1 MMVTVVSNY
10 CQLSQTQ
17 LSQTFAEKFTV
28 TEELLQS
35 LKKTALS
42 GDEESI
48 ELLHNIALGYDEFGK
63 KAEDILYHIVR
74 NPTNETLSIIRLIKN
89 ACLKLYNL
97 AHAATNSPLKPAG
110 PDNSDDLLFKKLF
123 SPSKLM
129 TIIGDEIPLIS
140 EKQSLSKVLL
150 NDENNE
156 LSDGTNF
163 WDKNRQL
170 TTDEIACYLQ
180 KIAANAKNT
189 QVNYPTGFYLPNSN
203 STYLE
208 IALNDNI
215 KSDPSWPKEVQ
226 LFPIN
231 TGGHWIL
238 ISLQKIVNEKN
249 NTQQIKCVIFNSLR
263 ALGHDKENSL
273 KCIINSFNS
282 FNCDPT
288 RETPN
293 NKNVTDHLTEPEIIF
308 LHADLQQY
316 LSQSCGAFVCMAA
329 QEVIEQR
336 ESNSD
341 SAPYTLLKNYA
352 DRFKKYSAEEQYEID
367 FQHRLENRNCYLD
380 KYGDANI
387 NHYYRNLEIKH
398 SQPKNRA
405 SSKRVS

>member
-17 LSQTFAEKFTV
+17 LCQTFAEKFTV

-97 AHAATNSPLKPAG
+97 AHTATKHPLKSH
-110 PDNSDDLLFKKLF
+110 DSDDLLFKKLF

-129 TIIGDEIPLIS
+129 TIIGEDIPLIS
-140 EKQSLSKVLL
+140 EKQSFSKVLL
-150 NDENNE
+150 NNKNNE

-170 TTDEIACYLQ
+170 TTDEIACYLK

-189 QVNYPTGFYLPNSN
+189 QVNYPTDFYLPNSN

-208 IALNDNI
+208 VALNDNI
-215 KSDPSWPKEVQ
+215 KSDPLWPKAVQ

-238 ISLQKIVNEKN
+238 VSLQKIVNEKN
-249 NTQQIKCVIFNSLR
+249 NTQQIKCIIFNSLR
-263 ALGHDKENSL
+263 ALGHEKENSL
-273 KCIINSFNS
+273 KRIINSFNS
-282 FNCDPT
+282 ELM
-288 RETPN
+288 REMSN
-293 NKNVTDHLTEPEIIF
+293 NNIKVHLTEPEIIF

-341 SAPYTLLKNYA
+341 SAHYTLLKNYA

-367 FQHRLENRNCYLD
+367 FQHRQVNRNCYLD

-387 NHYYRNLEIKH
+387 NDYYRDLEIKH
-398 SQPKNRA
+398 SQPQNRA
-405 SSKRVS
+405 SGKRVS

>member
-1 MMVTVVSNY
+1 MVTVVSNY

-48 ELLHNIALGYDEFGK
+48 ELLHNIALGYDKFGK
-63 KAEDILYHIVR
+63 EAEDILYHIVR
-74 NPTNETLSIIRLIKN
+74 TPTNETLSIIRLIKN

-97 AHAATNSPLKPAG
+97 AHIATNSPLKSH
-110 PDNSDDLLFKKLF
+110 DSDDLLFKKLF

-189 QVNYPTGFYLPNSN
+189 QVNYPTGLYVPY
-203 STYLE
+203 STRTHLE
-208 IALNDNI
+208 DALNENI
-215 KSDPSWPKEVQ
+215 KSDPSWPNEVQ

-238 ISLQKIVNEKN
+238 VSLQKIVNKKN
-249 NTQQIKCVIFNSLR
+249 NKLQIKFVIFNSLR
-263 ALGHDKENSL
+263 ALGYDKENSL
-273 KCIINSFNS
+273 KRVINSFNS
-282 FNCDPT
+282 
-288 RETPN
+288 ELMGEMSN
-293 NKNVTDHLTEPEIIF
+293 NNIKVHLNEPEIIF

-367 FQHRLENRNCYLD
+367 FQHRLANRNCYLD

-405 SSKRVS
+405 SGKRVS

>member
-1 MMVTVVSNY
+1 MVTVVSNY
-10 CQLSQTQ
+10 CQLSQKQ

-48 ELLHNIALGYDEFGK
+48 ELLHNIALGYDKFGK
-63 KAEDILYHIVR
+63 EAEDILYHIVR

-97 AHAATNSPLKPAG
+97 AHIATNSPLKSH
-110 PDNSDDLLFKKLF
+110 DSDDLLFKKLF

-189 QVNYPTGFYLPNSN
+189 QVNYPTGLYVPY
-203 STYLE
+203 STRTHLE
-208 IALNDNI
+208 DALNENI
-215 KSDPSWPKEVQ
+215 KSDPSWPNEVQ

-238 ISLQKIVNEKN
+238 VSLQKIVNEKN

-273 KCIINSFNS
+273 KRVINSFNS
-282 FNCDPT
+282 
-288 RETPN
+288 ELMGEMSN
-293 NKNVTDHLTEPEIIF
+293 NNIKVHLNEPEIIF

-367 FQHRLENRNCYLD
+367 FQHRLVNRNCYLD
-380 KYGDANI
+380 KYGDARI
-387 NHYYRNLEIKH
+387 NASYTQLEIKH

-405 SSKRVS
+405 SGKRVS

>member
-1 MMVTVVSNY
+1 MVTVVSNY
-10 CQLSQTQ
+10 CQLSQKQ

-48 ELLHNIALGYDEFGK
+48 ELLHNIALCYDKFGK
-63 KAEDILYHIVR
+63 EAEDILYHIVR

-97 AHAATNSPLKPAG
+97 AHTATNFPLKPTG
-110 PDNSDDLLFKKLF
+110 PDNSDVLLFKKLF

-189 QVNYPTGFYLPNSN
+189 QVNYPTGLYVPY
-203 STYLE
+203 STRTHLE
-208 IALNDNI
+208 DALNENI
-215 KSDPSWPKEVQ
+215 MSDPSWPNEVQ

-238 ISLQKIVNEKN
+238 VSLQKIVNK
-249 NTQQIKCVIFNSLR
+249 K
-263 ALGHDKENSL
+263 
-273 KCIINSFNS
+273 IINY
-282 FNCDPT
+282 
-288 RETPN
+288 
-293 NKNVTDHLTEPEIIF
+293 K
-308 LHADLQQY
+308 
-316 LSQSCGAFVCMAA
+316 
-329 QEVIEQR
+329 
-336 ESNSD
+336 
-341 SAPYTLLKNYA
+341 
-352 DRFKKYSAEEQYEID
+352 
-367 FQHRLENRNCYLD
+367 
-380 KYGDANI
+380 
-387 NHYYRNLEIKH
+387 
-398 SQPKNRA
+398 
-405 SSKRVS
+405 

>member
-48 ELLHNIALGYDEFGK
+48 ELLHNIALGYDKFGK
-63 KAEDILYHIVR
+63 EAEDILYHIVR
-74 NPTNETLSIIRLIKN
+74 TPTNETLSIIRLIKN

-97 AHAATNSPLKPAG
+97 AHIATNSPLKSH
-110 PDNSDDLLFKKLF
+110 DSDDLLFKKLF

-189 QVNYPTGFYLPNSN
+189 QVNYPTGLYVPY
-203 STYLE
+203 STRTHLE
-208 IALNDNI
+208 DALNENI
-215 KSDPSWPKEVQ
+215 KSDPSWPNEVQ

-238 ISLQKIVNEKN
+238 VSPQKIVNKKN
-249 NTQQIKCVIFNSLR
+249 NKLQIKCVIFNSLR
-263 ALGHDKENSL
+263 ALGYDKENSL
-273 KCIINSFNS
+273 KRVINSFNS
-282 FNCDPT
+282 
-288 RETPN
+288 ELMGEMSN
-293 NKNVTDHLTEPEIIF
+293 NNIKVHLNEPEIIF

-367 FQHRLENRNCYLD
+367 FQHRLANRNCYLD

-405 SSKRVS
+405 SGKRVS

>member
-1 MMVTVVSNY
+1 MVTVVSNY

-48 ELLHNIALGYDEFGK
+48 ELLHNIALGYDKFGK
-63 KAEDILYHIVR
+63 EAEDILYHIVR
-74 NPTNETLSIIRLIKN
+74 TTTNETLSIIRLIKN

-97 AHAATNSPLKPAG
+97 AHIATNSPLKSH
-110 PDNSDDLLFKKLF
+110 DSDDLLFKKLF

-189 QVNYPTGFYLPNSN
+189 QVNYPTGLYVPY
-203 STYLE
+203 STRTHLE
-208 IALNDNI
+208 DALNENI
-215 KSDPSWPKEVQ
+215 KSDPSWPNEVQ

-238 ISLQKIVNEKN
+238 VSLQKIVNKKN
-249 NTQQIKCVIFNSLR
+249 NKLQIKCVIFNSLR
-263 ALGHDKENSL
+263 ALGYDKENSL
-273 KCIINSFNS
+273 KRVINSFNS
-282 FNCDPT
+282 
-288 RETPN
+288 ELMGEMSN
-293 NKNVTDHLTEPEIIF
+293 NNIKVHLNEPEIIF

-367 FQHRLENRNCYLD
+367 FQHRLANRNCYLD

-405 SSKRVS
+405 SGKRVS

>member
-97 AHAATNSPLKPAG
+97 AHTATNSPLKPTA
-110 PDNSDDLLFKKLF
+110 PDNSDDLLFKKLS

-170 TTDEIACYLQ
+170 TTDEIDCYLQ

-189 QVNYPTGFYLPNSN
+189 EVNYPTGFYLSNSN

-238 ISLQKIVNEKN
+238 VSLQKIVNEKN
-249 NTQQIKCVIFNSLR
+249 NTQQIKCVI
-263 ALGHDKENSL
+263 
-273 KCIINSFNS
+273 
-282 FNCDPT
+282 
-288 RETPN
+288 
-293 NKNVTDHLTEPEIIF
+293 
-308 LHADLQQY
+308 
-316 LSQSCGAFVCMAA
+316 
-329 QEVIEQR
+329 
-336 ESNSD
+336 
-341 SAPYTLLKNYA
+341 
-352 DRFKKYSAEEQYEID
+352 
-367 FQHRLENRNCYLD
+367 
-380 KYGDANI
+380 
-387 NHYYRNLEIKH
+387 
-398 SQPKNRA
+398 
-405 SSKRVS
+405 

>member
-1 MMVTVVSNY
+1 MVTVVSNY

-28 TEELLQS
+28 TDELLQS

-97 AHAATNSPLKPAG
+97 AHTATKHPLKSH
-110 PDNSDDLLFKKLF
+110 DSDDLLFKKLF

-129 TIIGDEIPLIS
+129 TIIGEDIPLIS

-150 NDENNE
+150 NDKNNE

-170 TTDEIACYLQ
+170 TTDEIDCYLQ
-180 KIAANAKNT
+180 KIAANANNT
-189 QVNYPTGFYLPNSN
+189 QVNYPTGLYLPDSN

-208 IALNDNI
+208 IALNENI
-215 KSDPSWPKEVQ
+215 KSDPSWPNEVQ

-238 ISLQKIVNEKN
+238 VSLQKIVNKKN

-273 KCIINSFNS
+273 KRVINSFNS
-282 FNCDPT
+282 KFMG
-288 RETPN
+288 EMPN
-293 NKNVTDHLTEPEIIF
+293 NDNITDHLTEPEIIF

-329 QEVIEQR
+329 KEVIEQR

-352 DRFKKYSAEEQYEID
+352 DRFKKYSAEGQYEID
-367 FQHRLENRNCYLD
+367 FQHRLINRNCYLD

-387 NHYYRNLEIKH
+387 NHYYRNLEIKY
-398 SQPKNRA
+398 SQPQK
-405 SSKRVS
+405 

>member
-1 MMVTVVSNY
+1 MVTVVSNY

-17 LSQTFAEKFTV
+17 LCQTFAEKFTV

-97 AHAATNSPLKPAG
+97 AHTATKHPLKSH
-110 PDNSDDLLFKKLF
+110 DSDDLLFKKLF

-129 TIIGDEIPLIS
+129 TIIGEDIPLIS
-140 EKQSLSKVLL
+140 EKQSFSKVLL
-150 NDENNE
+150 NNKNNE

-170 TTDEIACYLQ
+170 TTDEIACYLK

-189 QVNYPTGFYLPNSN
+189 QVNYPTDFYLPNSN

-208 IALNDNI
+208 VALNDNI
-215 KSDPSWPKEVQ
+215 KSDPLWPKAVQ

-238 ISLQKIVNEKN
+238 VSLQKIVNEKN
-249 NTQQIKCVIFNSLR
+249 NTQQIKCIIFNSLR
-263 ALGHDKENSL
+263 ALGHEKENSL
-273 KCIINSFNS
+273 KRIINSFNS
-282 FNCDPT
+282 ELM
-288 RETPN
+288 REMSN
-293 NKNVTDHLTEPEIIF
+293 NNIKVHLTEPEIIF

-341 SAPYTLLKNYA
+341 SAHYTLLKNYA

-367 FQHRLENRNCYLD
+367 FQHRQVNRNCYLD

-387 NHYYRNLEIKH
+387 NDYYRDLEIKH
-398 SQPKNRA
+398 SQPQNRA
-405 SSKRVS
+405 SGKRVS

>member
-1 MMVTVVSNY
+1 MVTVVSNY

-28 TEELLQS
+28 TDELLQS

-97 AHAATNSPLKPAG
+97 AHTATKHPLKSH
-110 PDNSDDLLFKKLF
+110 DSDDLLFKKLF

-129 TIIGDEIPLIS
+129 TIIGEDIPLIS

-150 NDENNE
+150 NDKNNE

-170 TTDEIACYLQ
+170 TTDEIACYLK

-189 QVNYPTGFYLPNSN
+189 QVNYPTDFYLPNSN

-208 IALNDNI
+208 VALNDNI
-215 KSDPSWPKEVQ
+215 KSDPLWPKAVQ

-238 ISLQKIVNEKN
+238 VSLQKIVNEKN
-249 NTQQIKCVIFNSLR
+249 NTQQIKCIIFNSLR
-263 ALGHDKENSL
+263 ALGHEKENSL
-273 KCIINSFNS
+273 KRIINSFNS
-282 FNCDPT
+282 
-288 RETPN
+288 ELMGEMSN
-293 NKNVTDHLTEPEIIF
+293 NNIKVHLTEPEIIF

-367 FQHRLENRNCYLD
+367 FQHRQANRNCYLD

-387 NHYYRNLEIKH
+387 NDYYRDL
-398 SQPKNRA
+398 
-405 SSKRVS
+405 

>member
-1 MMVTVVSNY
+1 MVTVVSNY

-17 LSQTFAEKFTV
+17 LCQTFAEKFTV
-28 TEELLQS
+28 TDELLQS

-97 AHAATNSPLKPAG
+97 AHTATKHPLKSH
-110 PDNSDDLLFKKLF
+110 DSDDLLFKKLF

-129 TIIGDEIPLIS
+129 TIIGEDIPLIS

-150 NDENNE
+150 NDKNNE

-170 TTDEIACYLQ
+170 TTDEIACYLK

-189 QVNYPTGFYLPNSN
+189 QVNYPTDFYLPNSN

-238 ISLQKIVNEKN
+238 VSLQKIVNEKN

-263 ALGHDKENSL
+263 ALGHEKENSL
-273 KCIINSFNS
+273 KRIINSFNS
-282 FNCDPT
+282 
-288 RETPN
+288 ELMGEMSN
-293 NKNVTDHLTEPEIIF
+293 NNINVHLTEPEIIF

-329 QEVIEQR
+329 QKVIEQR

-367 FQHRLENRNCYLD
+367 FQHRQVNRNCYLD

-387 NHYYRNLEIKH
+387 NHYYRNLEIKY
-398 SQPKNRA
+398 SQPK
-405 SSKRVS
+405 K

>member
-48 ELLHNIALGYDEFGK
+48 ELLHNIALGYDKFGK
-63 KAEDILYHIVR
+63 EAEDILYHIVR
-74 NPTNETLSIIRLIKN
+74 TTTNETLSIIRLIKN

-97 AHAATNSPLKPAG
+97 AHIATNSPLKSH
-110 PDNSDDLLFKKLF
+110 DSDDLLFKKLF

-189 QVNYPTGFYLPNSN
+189 QVNYPTGLYVPY
-203 STYLE
+203 STRTHLE
-208 IALNDNI
+208 DALNENI
-215 KSDPSWPKEVQ
+215 KSDPSWPNEVQ

-238 ISLQKIVNEKN
+238 VSLQKIVNKKN
-249 NTQQIKCVIFNSLR
+249 NKLQIKCVIFNSLR
-263 ALGHDKENSL
+263 ALGYDKENSL
-273 KCIINSFNS
+273 KRVINSFNS
-282 FNCDPT
+282 
-288 RETPN
+288 ELMGEMSN
-293 NKNVTDHLTEPEIIF
+293 NNIKVHLNEPEIIF

-367 FQHRLENRNCYLD
+367 FQHRLANRNCYLD

-405 SSKRVS
+405 SGKRVS

>member
-48 ELLHNIALGYDEFGK
+48 ELLHNIALGYDKFGK
-63 KAEDILYHIVR
+63 EAEDILYHIVR
-74 NPTNETLSIIRLIKN
+74 TPTNETLSIIRLIKN

-97 AHAATNSPLKPAG
+97 AHIATNSPLKSH
-110 PDNSDDLLFKKLF
+110 DSDDLLFKKLF

-189 QVNYPTGFYLPNSN
+189 QVNYPTGLYVPY
-203 STYLE
+203 STRTHLE
-208 IALNDNI
+208 DALNENI
-215 KSDPSWPKEVQ
+215 KSDPSWPNEVQ

-238 ISLQKIVNEKN
+238 VSLQKIVNKKN
-249 NTQQIKCVIFNSLR
+249 NKLQIKCVIFNSLR
-263 ALGHDKENSL
+263 ALGYDKENLL
-273 KCIINSFNS
+273 KRVINSFNS
-282 FNCDPT
+282 
-288 RETPN
+288 ELMGEMSN
-293 NKNVTDHLTEPEIIF
+293 NNIKVHLNEPEIIF

-367 FQHRLENRNCYLD
+367 FQHRLANRNCYLD

-405 SSKRVS
+405 PGKRVS

>member
-1 MMVTVVSNY
+1 MQLKGAYDGYSCQQLLSIISNPTLSDICRKIY
-10 CQLSQTQ
+10 CDRGITAV
-17 LSQTFAEKFTV
+17 F
-28 TEELLQS
+28 
-35 LKKTALS
+35 KKTALS

-97 AHAATNSPLKPAG
+97 AHTATNSPLKPAG

-129 TIIGDEIPLIS
+129 TIIGDDTPLIS

-150 NDENNE
+150 NDKNNE

-170 TTDEIACYLQ
+170 TTDEIDCYLQ

-189 QVNYPTGFYLPNSN
+189 QVNYPTSLYLPDSN

-238 ISLQKIVNEKN
+238 VSLQKIVNEKN

-273 KCIINSFNS
+273 KRVINSFNS
-282 FNCDPT
+282 KFMG
-288 RETPN
+288 EMPN
-293 NKNVTDHLTEPEIIF
+293 NDNITDHLTEPEIIF

-352 DRFKKYSAEEQYEID
+352 DRFKEYSAEEQYEID
-367 FQHRLENRNCYLD
+367 FQHRLVNRNCYLD

-387 NHYYRNLEIKH
+387 NHYYKDLE
-398 SQPKNRA
+398 
-405 SSKRVS
+405 

>member
-1 MMVTVVSNY
+1 MVTVVSNY

-28 TEELLQS
+28 TDELLQS

-97 AHAATNSPLKPAG
+97 AHTATNPPLKSH
-110 PDNSDDLLFKKLF
+110 DSDDLLFKKLF

-129 TIIGDEIPLIS
+129 TIIGEDIPLIS

-150 NDENNE
+150 NDKNNE

-170 TTDEIACYLQ
+170 TTDEIDCYLQ

-189 QVNYPTGFYLPNSN
+189 QVNYPTDFYLPDSN

-238 ISLQKIVNEKN
+238 VSLQKIVNKKN
-249 NTQQIKCVIFNSLR
+249 NTQQIKCIIFNSLR
-263 ALGHDKENSL
+263 ALGHEKENSL
-273 KCIINSFNS
+273 KRIINSFNS
-282 FNCDPT
+282 
-288 RETPN
+288 ELMGEMSN
-293 NKNVTDHLTEPEIIF
+293 NNIKVHLTKQEITF
-308 LHADLQQY
+308 LHAGLQQY

-329 QEVIEQR
+329 KEVIEQR

-367 FQHRLENRNCYLD
+367 FQHRLINRNCYLD

-387 NHYYRNLEIKH
+387 NDYYRDLEIKH
-398 SQPKNRA
+398 SQPQNRA
-405 SSKRVS
+405 SGKRVS

>member
-1 MMVTVVSNY
+1 MVTVVSNY

-48 ELLHNIALGYDEFGK
+48 ELLHNIALGYDKFGK
-63 KAEDILYHIVR
+63 EAEDILYHIVR
-74 NPTNETLSIIRLIKN
+74 TPTNETLSIIRLIKN

-97 AHAATNSPLKPAG
+97 AHIATNSPLKSH
-110 PDNSDDLLFKKLF
+110 DSDDLLFKKLF

-189 QVNYPTGFYLPNSN
+189 QVNYPTGLYVPY
-203 STYLE
+203 STRTHLE
-208 IALNDNI
+208 DALNENI
-215 KSDPSWPKEVQ
+215 KSDPSWPNEVQ

-238 ISLQKIVNEKN
+238 VSLQKIVNKKN
-249 NTQQIKCVIFNSLR
+249 NKLQIKCVIFNSLR
-263 ALGHDKENSL
+263 ALGYDKENSL
-273 KCIINSFNS
+273 KRVINSFNS
-282 FNCDPT
+282 
-288 RETPN
+288 ELMGEMSN
-293 NKNVTDHLTEPEIIF
+293 NNIKVHLNEPEIIF

-367 FQHRLENRNCYLD
+367 FQHRLANGNCYLD

-405 SSKRVS
+405 SGKRVS

>member
-1 MMVTVVSNY
+1 MVTVVSNY

-28 TEELLQS
+28 TDELLQS

-63 KAEDILYHIVR
+63 KAEDILYHIVI

-97 AHAATNSPLKPAG
+97 AHTATKHPLKSH
-110 PDNSDDLLFKKLF
+110 DSDDLLFKKLF

-129 TIIGDEIPLIS
+129 TIIGEDIPLIS

-150 NDENNE
+150 NDKNNE

-170 TTDEIACYLQ
+170 TTDEIDCYLQ
-180 KIAANAKNT
+180 KIAASAKNT
-189 QVNYPTGFYLPNSN
+189 QVNYPTGLYLPDSN

-238 ISLQKIVNEKN
+238 VSLKKIVNEKN

-263 ALGHDKENSL
+263 ALGHDNENSL
-273 KCIINSFNS
+273 KRIINSFNS
-282 FNCDPT
+282 
-288 RETPN
+288 ELIGEMSN
-293 NKNVTDHLTEPEIIF
+293 NNIKVHLTEPEIIF

-367 FQHRLENRNCYLD
+367 FQHRQANRNCYLD

-387 NHYYRNLEIKH
+387 NHYYRNLEIKYSH
-398 SQPKNRA
+398 PQNKA
-405 SSKRVS
+405 SGKRVS

>member
-1 MMVTVVSNY
+1 MVTVVSNY

-48 ELLHNIALGYDEFGK
+48 ELLHNIALGYDKFGK
-63 KAEDILYHIVR
+63 EAEDILYHIVR
-74 NPTNETLSIIRLIKN
+74 TPTNETLSIIRLIKN

-97 AHAATNSPLKPAG
+97 AHIATNSPLKSH
-110 PDNSDDLLFKKLF
+110 DSDDLLFKKLF

-140 EKQSLSKVLL
+140 EKPSLSKVLL

-189 QVNYPTGFYLPNSN
+189 QVNYPTGLYVPY
-203 STYLE
+203 STRTHQE
-208 IALNDNI
+208 DALNENI
-215 KSDPSWPKEVQ
+215 KSDPSWPNEVQ

-238 ISLQKIVNEKN
+238 VSLQKIVNKKN
-249 NTQQIKCVIFNSLR
+249 NKLQIKCVIFNSLR
-263 ALGHDKENSL
+263 ALGYDKENSL
-273 KCIINSFNS
+273 KRVINSFNS
-282 FNCDPT
+282 
-288 RETPN
+288 ELMGEMSN
-293 NKNVTDHLTEPEIIF
+293 NNIKVHLNEPEIIF

-367 FQHRLENRNCYLD
+367 FQHRLANRNCYLD

-405 SSKRVS
+405 SGKRVS

>member
-1 MMVTVVSNY
+1 MVTVVSNY

-48 ELLHNIALGYDEFGK
+48 ELLHNIALGYDKFGK
-63 KAEDILYHIVR
+63 EAEDILYHIVR
-74 NPTNETLSIIRLIKN
+74 TPTNETLSIIRLIKN

-97 AHAATNSPLKPAG
+97 AHIATNSPLKSH
-110 PDNSDDLLFKKLF
+110 DSDDLLFKKLF

-189 QVNYPTGFYLPNSN
+189 QVNYPTGLYVPY
-203 STYLE
+203 STRTHLE
-208 IALNDNI
+208 DALNENI
-215 KSDPSWPKEVQ
+215 KSDPSWPNEVQ

-238 ISLQKIVNEKN
+238 VSLQKKVNKKK
-249 NTQQIKCVIFNSLR
+249 TKRQTKVASLNSLR
-263 ALGHDKENSL
+263 CIGYDNENSL
-273 KCIINSFNS
+273 KAGINSFNS
-282 FNCDPT
+282 
-288 RETPN
+288 ELMGEMSN
-293 NKNVTDHLTEPEIIF
+293 NNIKVHLNEPEIIF

-341 SAPYTLLKNYA
+341 SAPYTLLKNHA

-367 FQHRLENRNCYLD
+367 FQHRLANRNCYLD

-405 SSKRVS
+405 SGKRVS

>member
-1 MMVTVVSNY
+1 MVTVVSNY

-28 TEELLQS
+28 TDELLQS

-97 AHAATNSPLKPAG
+97 AHTATKHPLKSH
-110 PDNSDDLLFKKLF
+110 DSDDLLFKKLF

-129 TIIGDEIPLIS
+129 TIIGEDIPLIS

-150 NDENNE
+150 NDKNNE

-170 TTDEIACYLQ
+170 TTDEIACYLK

-189 QVNYPTGFYLPNSN
+189 QVNYPTDFYLPNSN

-208 IALNDNI
+208 VALNDNI
-215 KSDPSWPKEVQ
+215 KSDPLWPKAVQ

-238 ISLQKIVNEKN
+238 VSLQKIVNEKN
-249 NTQQIKCVIFNSLR
+249 NTQQIKCIIFNSLR
-263 ALGHDKENSL
+263 ALGHEKENSL
-273 KCIINSFNS
+273 KRIINSFNS
-282 FNCDPT
+282 
-288 RETPN
+288 ELMGEMSN
-293 NKNVTDHLTEPEIIF
+293 NNIKVHLTEPEIIF

-352 DRFKKYSAEEQYEID
+352 DRFKKYSAEEQDEID
-367 FQHRLENRNCYLD
+367 FQQRQVTRNCYFD
-380 KYGDANI
+380 KYGDATI
-387 NHYYRNLEIKH
+387 NDYSRDLEIKH
-398 SQPKNRA
+398 SQPRYRA
-405 SSKRVS
+405 AGKRVS

>member
-1 MMVTVVSNY
+1 M
-10 CQLSQTQ
+10 
-17 LSQTFAEKFTV
+17 
-28 TEELLQS
+28 
-35 LKKTALS
+35 
-42 GDEESI
+42 
-48 ELLHNIALGYDEFGK
+48 
-63 KAEDILYHIVR
+63 
-74 NPTNETLSIIRLIKN
+74 NPLSIIRLIKN

-97 AHAATNSPLKPAG
+97 AHTATNSPLKPAG
-110 PDNSDDLLFKKLF
+110 PDNSDNLLFEKLF

-150 NDENNE
+150 NDKNNE

-170 TTDEIACYLQ
+170 TTDEIDCYLQ

-189 QVNYPTGFYLPNSN
+189 QVNYPTSLYLPDSN

-215 KSDPSWPKEVQ
+215 KSDPSWPKAVQ

-238 ISLQKIVNEKN
+238 VSLQKIVNEKN

-273 KCIINSFNS
+273 KRVINSFNS
-282 FNCDPT
+282 KFIG
-288 RETPN
+288 EMPN
-293 NKNVTDHLTEPEIIF
+293 NDNITDHLTEPEIIF

-341 SAPYTLLKNYA
+341 SSPYTLLKNYA

-367 FQHRLENRNCYLD
+367 FQHRLINRNCYLD
-380 KYGDANI
+380 KYGDALI
-387 NHYYRNLEIKH
+387 NASYTQLEKTH

-405 SSKRVS
+405 SGKRVS

>member
-1 MMVTVVSNY
+1 MVTVVSNY

-28 TEELLQS
+28 TDELLQS

-97 AHAATNSPLKPAG
+97 AHTSTTPPLKSH
-110 PDNSDDLLFKKLF
+110 DSDDLLFKKLF

-129 TIIGDEIPLIS
+129 TIIGEDIPLIS

-150 NDENNE
+150 NDKNNE

-170 TTDEIACYLQ
+170 TTDEIASYLK

-189 QVNYPTGFYLPNSN
+189 QVNYPTDFYLPNSN

-208 IALNDNI
+208 VALNDNI
-215 KSDPSWPKEVQ
+215 KSDPLWPKAVQ

-238 ISLQKIVNEKN
+238 VSLQKIVNEKN
-249 NTQQIKCVIFNSLR
+249 NTQQIKCIIFNSLR
-263 ALGHDKENSL
+263 ALGHEKENSL
-273 KCIINSFNS
+273 KRIINSFNS
-282 FNCDPT
+282 
-288 RETPN
+288 ELMGEMSN
-293 NKNVTDHLTEPEIIF
+293 NNIKVHLTEPEIIF

-367 FQHRLENRNCYLD
+367 FQHRLVNRNCYLD

-387 NHYYRNLEIKH
+387 NHYYKDLE
-398 SQPKNRA
+398 
-405 SSKRVS
+405 

>member
-1 MMVTVVSNY
+1 MVTVVSNY

-48 ELLHNIALGYDEFGK
+48 ELLHNIALGYDKFGK
-63 KAEDILYHIVR
+63 EAEDILYHIVR
-74 NPTNETLSIIRLIKN
+74 TPTNETLSIIRLIKN

-97 AHAATNSPLKPAG
+97 AHIATNSPLKSH
-110 PDNSDDLLFKKLF
+110 DSDDLLFKKLF

-189 QVNYPTGFYLPNSN
+189 QVNYPTGLYVPY
-203 STYLE
+203 STRTHLE
-208 IALNDNI
+208 DALNENI
-215 KSDPSWPKEVQ
+215 KSDPSWPNEVQ

-238 ISLQKIVNEKN
+238 VSLQKIVNKKN
-249 NTQQIKCVIFNSLR
+249 NKLQIKCVIFNSLR
-263 ALGHDKENSL
+263 ALGYDNENSL
-273 KCIINSFNS
+273 KRVINSFNS
-282 FNCDPT
+282 
-288 RETPN
+288 ELMGEMSN
-293 NKNVTDHLTEPEIIF
+293 NNIKVHLNEPEIIF

-367 FQHRLENRNCYLD
+367 FQHRLANRNCYLD

-398 SQPKNRA
+398 SQPQNRA
-405 SSKRVS
+405 SGKRVS

>member
-1 MMVTVVSNY
+1 MVTVVSNY

-48 ELLHNIALGYDEFGK
+48 ELLHNIALGYDKFGK
-63 KAEDILYHIVR
+63 EAEDILYHIVR
-74 NPTNETLSIIRLIKN
+74 TPTNETLSIIRLIKN

-97 AHAATNSPLKPAG
+97 AHIATNSPLKSH
-110 PDNSDDLLFKKLF
+110 DSDDLLFKKLF

-129 TIIGDEIPLIS
+129 TIIGNEIPLIS

-180 KIAANAKNT
+180 KIAANAKNA
-189 QVNYPTGFYLPNSN
+189 QVNYPTGLYVPY
-203 STYLE
+203 STRTHLE
-208 IALNDNI
+208 DALNENI
-215 KSDPSWPKEVQ
+215 KSDPSWPNEVQ

-238 ISLQKIVNEKN
+238 VSLQKIVNKKN
-249 NTQQIKCVIFNSLR
+249 NKLQIKCVIFNSLR
-263 ALGHDKENSL
+263 ALGYDKENSL
-273 KCIINSFNS
+273 KRVINSFNS
-282 FNCDPT
+282 
-288 RETPN
+288 ELMGEMSN
-293 NKNVTDHLTEPEIIF
+293 NNIKVHLNEPEIIF

-367 FQHRLENRNCYLD
+367 FQHRLANRNCYLD

-405 SSKRVS
+405 SGKRVS

>member
-1 MMVTVVSNY
+1 MVTVVSNY

-28 TEELLQS
+28 TDELLQS

-97 AHAATNSPLKPAG
+97 AHTATKHPLKSH
-110 PDNSDDLLFKKLF
+110 DSDDLLFKKLF

-129 TIIGDEIPLIS
+129 TIIGEDIPLIS
-140 EKQSLSKVLL
+140 EKQSHSKVLL
-150 NDENNE
+150 NDKNNE

-170 TTDEIACYLQ
+170 TTDEIACYLK

-189 QVNYPTGFYLPNSN
+189 QVNYPTDFYLPDSN

-215 KSDPSWPKEVQ
+215 KSDPSWPKAVQ

-238 ISLQKIVNEKN
+238 VSLQKIVNEKN
-249 NTQQIKCVIFNSLR
+249 NTQQIKCIIFNSLR
-263 ALGHDKENSL
+263 ALGHEKENSL
-273 KCIINSFNS
+273 KRIINSFNS
-282 FNCDPT
+282 
-288 RETPN
+288 ELMGEMSN
-293 NKNVTDHLTEPEIIF
+293 NNIKVHLTEPEIIF

-316 LSQSCGAFVCMAA
+316 LSQSCGAFVCMSAK
-329 QEVIEQR
+329 EVIEQR

-367 FQHRLENRNCYLD
+367 FQHRQVNRNCYLD

-387 NHYYRNLEIKH
+387 NDYYRDLEIKH
-398 SQPKNRA
+398 SQPQNRA
-405 SSKRVS
+405 SGKRVS

>member
-1 MMVTVVSNY
+1 MVTVVSNY

-17 LSQTFAEKFTV
+17 LCQTFAEKFTV

-97 AHAATNSPLKPAG
+97 AHTATTPPLKSH
-110 PDNSDDLLFKKLF
+110 DSDDLLFKKLF

-129 TIIGDEIPLIS
+129 TIIGEDIPLIS

-150 NDENNE
+150 NDKNNE

-170 TTDEIACYLQ
+170 TTDEIACYLK

-189 QVNYPTGFYLPNSN
+189 QVNYPTDFYLPNSN

-208 IALNDNI
+208 VALNDNI
-215 KSDPSWPKEVQ
+215 RSDPLWPKAVQ

-238 ISLQKIVNEKN
+238 VSLQKIVNKKN
-249 NTQQIKCVIFNSLR
+249 NTQQIKCIIFNSLR
-263 ALGHDKENSL
+263 ALGHEKENSL
-273 KCIINSFNS
+273 KRIINSFNS
-282 FNCDPT
+282 
-288 RETPN
+288 ELMGEMSN
-293 NKNVTDHLTEPEIIF
+293 NNITDHLTEPEIIF

-341 SAPYTLLKNYA
+341 SALYTLLKNYA

-367 FQHRLENRNCYLD
+367 FQHRQVNRNCYLD

-387 NHYYRNLEIKH
+387 NDYYRDLEIKH
-398 SQPKNRA
+398 SQPQNRA
-405 SSKRVS
+405 SGKRVS

>member
-1 MMVTVVSNY
+1 MVTVVSNY

-97 AHAATNSPLKPAG
+97 AHTATNSHLKPTG

-129 TIIGDEIPLIS
+129 TIIGNDIPLIS

-156 LSDGTNF
+156 LSDGANF

-238 ISLQKIVNEKN
+238 ISLQKIVNKKN
-249 NTQQIKCVIFNSLR
+249 NTQQIKCLIFNSLR
-263 ALGHDKENSL
+263 ALSHDKENSL

-282 FNCDPT
+282 
-288 RETPN
+288 ELMGEMSN
-293 NKNVTDHLTEPEIIF
+293 NENITVHLTEPEIIF

-367 FQHRLENRNCYLD
+367 FQHRQVNRSCYLD

>member
-1 MMVTVVSNY
+1 MVTVVSNY

-17 LSQTFAEKFTV
+17 LCQTFAEKFTV
-28 TEELLQS
+28 TDELLQS

-63 KAEDILYHIVR
+63 KAEDIFYHIVR

-97 AHAATNSPLKPAG
+97 AHTATKHPLKSH
-110 PDNSDDLLFKKLF
+110 DSDDLLFKKLF

-129 TIIGDEIPLIS
+129 TIIGEDIPLIS

-150 NDENNE
+150 NDKNNE

-170 TTDEIACYLQ
+170 TTDEIDCYLQ
-180 KIAANAKNT
+180 KIAASAKNT
-189 QVNYPTGFYLPNSN
+189 QVNYPTGLYLPDSN

-215 KSDPSWPKEVQ
+215 KSDPLWPKAVQ

-238 ISLQKIVNEKN
+238 VSLQKIVNEKN

-263 ALGHDKENSL
+263 ALGHDNENSL
-273 KCIINSFNS
+273 KRIINSFNS
-282 FNCDPT
+282 
-288 RETPN
+288 ELIGEMSN
-293 NKNVTDHLTEPEIIF
+293 NNIKVHLTEPEIIF

-341 SAPYTLLKNYA
+341 SAHYTLLKNYA

-367 FQHRLENRNCYLD
+367 FQHRQANRNCYLD

-387 NHYYRNLEIKH
+387 NDYYRDLEIKH
-398 SQPKNRA
+398 SQPQNRA
-405 SSKRVS
+405 SGKRVS

>member
-1 MMVTVVSNY
+1 MVTVVSNY

-97 AHAATNSPLKPAG
+97 AHTATKHPLKSH
-110 PDNSDDLLFKKLF
+110 DSDDLLFKKLF

-129 TIIGDEIPLIS
+129 TIIGEDIPLIS

-150 NDENNE
+150 NDKNNE

-170 TTDEIACYLQ
+170 TTDEIACYLK

-189 QVNYPTGFYLPNSN
+189 QVNYPTDFYLPNSN

-208 IALNDNI
+208 VALNDNI
-215 KSDPSWPKEVQ
+215 KSDPLWPKAVQ

-238 ISLQKIVNEKN
+238 VSLQKIVNEKN
-249 NTQQIKCVIFNSLR
+249 NTQQIKCIIFNSLR
-263 ALGHDKENSL
+263 ALGHEKENSL
-273 KCIINSFNS
+273 KRIINSFNS
-282 FNCDPT
+282 
-288 RETPN
+288 ELMGEMSN
-293 NKNVTDHLTEPEIIF
+293 NNIKVHLTEPEIIF

-367 FQHRLENRNCYLD
+367 FQHRLVNRNCYLD
-380 KYGDANI
+380 KYGDARI
-387 NHYYRNLEIKH
+387 NASYTQLEIKH
-398 SQPKNRA
+398 SQPQNRA
-405 SSKRVS
+405 SGKRVS

>member
-1 MMVTVVSNY
+1 MVTVVSNY

-17 LSQTFAEKFTV
+17 LCQTFAEKFTV

-63 KAEDILYHIVR
+63 KAEDIFYHIVR

-97 AHAATNSPLKPAG
+97 AHTATKHPLNSHE
-110 PDNSDDLLFKKLF
+110 SDDLLFKKLF

-129 TIIGDEIPLIS
+129 TIIGEDIPLIS

-150 NDENNE
+150 NDKNNE

-170 TTDEIACYLQ
+170 TTDEIACYLK

-189 QVNYPTGFYLPNSN
+189 QVNYPTDFYLPNSN

-208 IALNDNI
+208 VALNDNI
-215 KSDPSWPKEVQ
+215 KSDPLWPKAVQ

-238 ISLQKIVNEKN
+238 VSLQKIVNEKN
-249 NTQQIKCVIFNSLR
+249 NTQQIKCIIFNSLR
-263 ALGHDKENSL
+263 ALGHEKENSL
-273 KCIINSFNS
+273 KRIINSFNS
-282 FNCDPT
+282 ELM
-288 RETPN
+288 REMSN
-293 NKNVTDHLTEPEIIF
+293 NNIKVHLTEPEIIF

-341 SAPYTLLKNYA
+341 SAHYTLLKNYA

-367 FQHRLENRNCYLD
+367 FQHRQVNRNCYLD

-387 NHYYRNLEIKH
+387 NDYYRDLEIKH
-398 SQPKNRA
+398 SQPQNRA
-405 SSKRVS
+405 SGKRVS

>member
-1 MMVTVVSNY
+1 MVTVVSNY

-28 TEELLQS
+28 TAELLQS

-48 ELLHNIALGYDEFGK
+48 ELLHNIALGYDKFGK
-63 KAEDILYHIVR
+63 EAEDILYHIVR
-74 NPTNETLSIIRLIKN
+74 TPTNETLSIIRLIKN

-97 AHAATNSPLKPAG
+97 AHIATNSPLKSH
-110 PDNSDDLLFKKLF
+110 DSDDLLFKKLF

-180 KIAANAKNT
+180 KIAANAKNA
-189 QVNYPTGFYLPNSN
+189 QVNYPTGLYVPY
-203 STYLE
+203 STRTHLE
-208 IALNDNI
+208 DALNENI
-215 KSDPSWPKEVQ
+215 KSDPSWPNEVQ

-231 TGGHWIL
+231 TSGHWIL
-238 ISLQKIVNEKN
+238 VSLQKIVNKKN
-249 NTQQIKCVIFNSLR
+249 NKLQIKCVIFNSLR
-263 ALGHDKENSL
+263 ALGYDKENSL
-273 KCIINSFNS
+273 KRVINSFNS
-282 FNCDPT
+282 
-288 RETPN
+288 ELMGEMSN
-293 NKNVTDHLTEPEIIF
+293 NNIKVHLNEPEIIF

-367 FQHRLENRNCYLD
+367 FQHRLANRNCYLD

-387 NHYYRNLEIKH
+387 NDYYRDLEIKH
-398 SQPKNRA
+398 SQPQNRA
-405 SSKRVS
+405 SGKRVS